1 MKEVVELVKDINRM
15 EYNVNVKLRYEFDEL
30 IDDQITEKQ
39 LIVLNLIHDEPQLTT
54 SELAHRL
61 NITKSAVSQTL
72 NALEQRGMITRTINP
87 TNRRELTIGLTQM
100 ALDYIQKVEQVELAI
115 IAKYYSRLSLNDLN
129 QLRDIYRKLE
139 SIVLES

>member
-87 TNRRELTIGLTQM
+87 SNRRELTIGLTQM